1 MGGMSSVHLLGKAPG
16 RVRTQQR
23 DEDHQ
28 RRERQAHGVNEH
40 DRAERPAQREDKLD
54 PQQTHHANADHRQ
67 NGRPERD
74 AEAAQIAGHDLIQ
87 KREDIGEEH
96 DLQPVIA
103 QRDDL
108 WVVVEDGQ
116 QEAACQQHQ
125 RDGRAERNGVFD
137 QAEVQRF
144 AAAADLAR
152 AVVLADKRRAGLIIG
167 VHHVIGEDFDVVGGA
182 RGCHNDLAE
191 AVDGGLD
198 DDVGNGEHRALQ
210 SGGQADAQDHPQTA
224 AVHAQVARL
233 KADVL
238 AGAQQAAEQQSRAE
252 GIGHDGRDGHAVDG
266 HMEHGNEE
274 QVQQHV
280 QHAGHR
286 QRHERH
292 TRLADA
298 AEDRRLEVIKQDD
311 RHAHQVDAQIQ
322 QRLRK
327 HVVRHMQRAQQGGSG
342 QLAERGDDNAAQQGK
357 HDGGVHGLLHG
368 LAVAAADGVCDDDI
382 RAEGDADEQ
391 VDDERD
397 ERAVCAD
404 GGDGNG
410 LVRAGEVADNGNV
423 GGVEQL
429 FQNGCCGDRQGKLRQ
444 LAPDR
449 AVEHVEPLAFC
460 GSHVEFLLSIQKH
473 LDCGPS
479 IAQSAP
485 QRKHFSGFSQTLE
498 DCTGTAR
505 RMEPF
510 PCSLFR
516 GCGQMSEERGRNQ
529 YTPGMRRMSSS
540 NTCRSVSCMQ
550 HGK

>member
-1 MGGMSSVHLLGKAPG
+1 MFARRAVA
-16 RVRTQQR
+16 QQGN
-23 DEDHQ
+23 EDHQ
-28 RRERQAHGVNEH
+28 RRGGQADRIGRHDGLQRGVL
-40 DRAERPAQREDKLD
+40 REDKVD
-54 PQQTHHANADHRQ
+54 PSDADAAYAE
-67 NGRPERD
+67 GRERGGHERD

-87 KREDIGEEH
+87 KRENIGEEH
-96 DLQPVIA
+96 DLQPVVA

-108 WVVVEDGQ
+108 RVVVEDGQ

-125 RDGRAERNGVFD
+125 RDGRAERNGVLD

-152 AVVLADKRRAGLIIG
+152 AVVLADERRAGLIVG
-167 VHHVIGEDFDVVGGA
+167 VHHVIGEDFDVAGGA

-252 GIGHDGRDGHAVDG
+252 GIGDDGRDGHAVDG

-274 QVQQHV
+274 QIQQHV
-280 QHAGHR
+280 QHTGHR

-292 TRLADA
+292 ARLTDA

-311 RHAHQVDAQIQ
+311 RHTHQVDAQIQ

-327 HVVRHMQRAQQGGSG
+327 HVVRHMQRTQQGGRS
-342 QLAERGDDNAAQQGK
+342 QLTENGDDDAAQQREY
-357 HDGGVHGLLHG
+357 DGRVHGLLHG
-368 LAVAAADGVCDDDI
+368 LAVAAADGVGDDDI

-410 LVRAGEVADNGNV
+410 LVRTGEVADNGNV

-429 FQNGCCGDRQGKLRQ
+429 FQNGCCGDWQGKLRQ

-460 GSHVEFLLSIQKH
+460 GSHVEFLLSIQKTSR
-473 LDCGPS
+473 LRP
-479 IAQSAP
+479 
-485 QRKHFSGFSQTLE
+485 
-498 DCTGTAR
+498 
-505 RMEPF
+505 
-510 PCSLFR
+510 
-516 GCGQMSEERGRNQ
+516 
-529 YTPGMRRMSSS
+529 
-540 NTCRSVSCMQ
+540 
-550 HGK
+550 